1 MLGLCG
7 IQGDFCADACYSS
20 PPSNC
25 YGIRAVTFT
34 SFHRLLALLLLTTT
48 LGACASEDK
57 PLPPD
62 KPVEELYSHASDLMD
77 QKDYKEAAKQFQEV
91 ERQHPYSTWATRAQ
105 LMGAYAQYQAMDYDA
120 ALTSLEQFIQ
130 LHPGHDSTPYA
141 YYLAALCDYERLTDV
156 RRDQTYAH
164 NALKRLQTIISRF
177 PETTYAKDAVL
188 KIALVNDHLA
198 GAEMEV
204 GRNYMKQQ
212 LYTAAVGRFRNVV
225 EKYQTTSHVPEA
237 LHRLVECYLSLGIVS
252 EAQATAA
259 VLGHNF
265 PGSSWYQDSY
275 NLLVKNDLAPEEN
288 KESWIGKIWDKAF

>member
-1 MLGLCG
+1 M
-7 IQGDFCADACYSS
+7 
-20 PPSNC
+20 
-25 YGIRAVTFT
+25 TFT

>member
-1 MLGLCG
+1 M
-7 IQGDFCADACYSS
+7 
-20 PPSNC
+20 
-25 YGIRAVTFT
+25 TFF
-34 SFHRLLALLLLTTT
+34 SFPRFFILLVLTIT
-48 LGACASEDK
+48 LGACASED
-57 PLPPD
+57 PPPPPD
-62 KPVEELYSHASDLMD
+62 KPVEELYSHASTLMD

-105 LMGAYAQYQAMDYDA
+105 IMSAYAQYQDMDYEA
-120 ALTSLEQFIQ
+120 ALISLEQFIQ

-141 YYLAALCDYERLTDV
+141 HYLAALCDYERLTDV
-156 RRDQTYAH
+156 RRDQSYAH

-198 GAEMEV
+198 GAEMEI
-204 GRNYMKQQ
+204 GRNYIKQQ
-212 LYTAAVGRFRNVV
+212 LFTAAVGRFRNVI

-252 EAQATAA
+252 EAQTSAA

-265 PGSSWYQDSY
+265 PGSPWYQDSY
-275 NLLVKNDLAPEEN
+275 SLLVTNNLAPEED
-288 KESWIGKIWDKAF
+288 KESWVSKIWKQAF